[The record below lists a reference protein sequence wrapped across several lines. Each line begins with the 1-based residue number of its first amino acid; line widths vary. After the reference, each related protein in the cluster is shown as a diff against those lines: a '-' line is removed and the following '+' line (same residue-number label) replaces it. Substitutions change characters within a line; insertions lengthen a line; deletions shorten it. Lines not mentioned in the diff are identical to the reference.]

1 MRRHEPLDAQTALAS
16 DEELVAMLRNGAQE
30 SAMTGI
36 QNRYA
41 HRLFHFARRMVRDTH
56 LAQDVVQEVL
66 QKVLMKNDLYELG
79 TNFRAWIFEI
89 TRNQALSA
97 LRKSKRAPRPIS
109 SLPALTDNSEQNL
122 LESLEAADPD
132 RSLEE
137 QEFMAAFEAAVADLP
152 EHYRSVFDVC
162 VRQGKPYRQAA
173 TQLGVPTGT
182 VAIRI
187 MRARKRLFGG
197 LEHHLDRLRRP
208 PACIQHL
215 LPSRQPA
222 TTPRLASPRS
232 SIA

>member
-1 MRRHEPLDAQTALAS
+1 MRHEPVKSHATLAT
-16 DEELVAMLRNGAQE
+16 DEELVGMLRSGACE
-30 SAMTGI
+30 AAMDGL

-41 HRLFHFARRMVRDTH
+41 HRLFHFARGMVRDTH

-66 QKVLMKNDLYELG
+66 HKILLKHQLYEAG

-89 TRNQALSA
+89 ARNQALST
-97 LRKSKRAPRPIS
+97 LRKNRRVPRPIS
-109 SLPALTDNSEQNL
+109 ALPVDVAGTDHNL
-122 LESLEAADPD
+122 PESLETVTPD

-152 EHYRSVFDVC
+152 EHYRTVFDVC

-208 PACIQHL
+208 PACIQQG
-215 LPSRQPA
+215 LPRRQRA
-222 TTPRLASPRS
+222 TTPPLTSPRS
-232 SIA
+232 AIA